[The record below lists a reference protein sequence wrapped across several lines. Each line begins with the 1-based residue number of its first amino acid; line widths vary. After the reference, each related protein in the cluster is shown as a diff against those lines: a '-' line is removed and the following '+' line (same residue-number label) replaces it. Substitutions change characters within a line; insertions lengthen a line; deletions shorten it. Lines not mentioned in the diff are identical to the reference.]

1 MTHTQEIDMP
11 IIDVTTDLDT
21 RTLVMTTEFPVSVER
36 LWQVWADPRQ
46 LEQWWGPEGY
56 PATVTEHDLT
66 PGGTVSYHMTSPEG
80 EKFPGG
86 WTVVAVEEPRRLE
99 LRDYFADAD
108 GNPVDSAPH
117 VDDGRRVRRR
127 RRRCSD
133 GQHLDVGV
141 RRRHA
146 EGARHGRRRGLEVR
160 RQPARQAARR
170 LSAADVS
177 PTVGPGD
184 P

>member
-1 MTHTQEIDMP
+1 MP
-11 IIDVTTDLDT
+11 IIDVTTDLDS
-21 RTLVMTTEFPVSVER
+21 RTLVMTTEFPVTVER

-86 WTVVAVEEPRRLE
+86 WEVLSVEEPRRIE

-108 GNPVDSAPH
+108 GNPVDSAPESRMTIEFQS
-117 VDDGRRVRRR
+117 VEG
-127 RRRCSD
+127 
-133 GQHLDVGV
+133 
-141 RRRHA
+141 
-146 EGARHGRRRGLEVR
+146 GARMVNTSTWASAEDMQKVLDMGVVEGSKSAVSQLD
-160 RQPARQAARR
+160 ALLAA
-170 LSAADVS
+170 
-177 PTVGPGD
+177 
-184 P
+184 

>member
-1 MTHTQEIDMP
+1 MTHTQEITMP

-86 WTVVAVEEPRRLE
+86 WTVVAVDEPRRLE

-108 GNPVDSAPH
+108 GNPVDTAPTSTMVVEFVA
-117 VDDGRRVRRR
+117 VDG
-127 RRRCSD
+127 
-133 GQHLDVGV
+133 
-141 RRRHA
+141 
-146 EGARHGRRRGLEVR
+146 GARMVNTSTWESADDMQKVLDMGVVEGSTSAVSQLD
-160 RQPARQAARR
+160 ALLAA
-170 LSAADVS
+170 
-177 PTVGPGD
+177 
-184 P
+184 